1 MVQWL
6 RFSHYFGWLV
16 KWFVSLPRCRHAWIR
31 FPQET
36 QKIDSRSRPSRTVWE
51 RRVTLSHGERRNKS
65 TGVIRF
71 SDAAVQKWFNF
82 SVLFKEC
89 RFYFRQA
96 KKVFCLLN
104 QDTDYRIAIVDY
116 FSLAAAIIRDGH
128 MPDMNFSTWNHA
140 CSKVHEILELQ
151 EQNSSNFI

>member
-1 MVQWL
+1 MN
-6 RFSHYFGWLV
+6 FDGFGRKLSE
-16 KWFVSLPRCRHAWIR
+16 KISLNIGR
-31 FPQET
+31 
-36 QKIDSRSRPSRTVWE
+36 
-51 RRVTLSHGERRNKS
+51 
-65 TGVIRF
+65 
-71 SDAAVQKWFNF
+71 
-82 SVLFKEC
+82 
-89 RFYFRQA
+89 A

-151 EQNSSNFI
+151 EHIQIILFNIGWPSVNSMPLANARLKFP

>member
-1 MVQWL
+1 MN
-6 RFSHYFGWLV
+6 FDGFGRKLSE
-16 KWFVSLPRCRHAWIR
+16 KISLNIGR
-31 FPQET
+31 
-36 QKIDSRSRPSRTVWE
+36 
-51 RRVTLSHGERRNKS
+51 
-65 TGVIRF
+65 
-71 SDAAVQKWFNF
+71 
-82 SVLFKEC
+82 
-89 RFYFRQA
+89 A

-151 EQNSSNFI
+151 EHIRIILFNISRPSVKSMPQMLCWNFPRPMLMQCCIYNTPPRTPRISRLKSQIMKPTFLS